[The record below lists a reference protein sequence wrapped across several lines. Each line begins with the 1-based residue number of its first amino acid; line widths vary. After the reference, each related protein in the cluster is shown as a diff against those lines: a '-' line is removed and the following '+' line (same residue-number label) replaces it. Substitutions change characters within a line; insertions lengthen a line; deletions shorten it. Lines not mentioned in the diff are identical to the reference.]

1 MATPCRC
8 CSRMFSFHEQ
18 CRHELYV
25 DYPKCIEHYRK
36 ELEGN
41 FFPGIKVG
49 RGAPIS
55 MNSLSNVVDTFFPVC
70 CLAGGLLI
78 VAVILYFTHRMN
90 RLVSLT
96 QEQRSAWVQSHFPEP
111 EYTRESM
118 DTAQFVAALLENL
131 DDSAIWQYYDEFDEA
146 RKVEGGYDKL
156 CSLDCCAKE
165 DSAPGLL
172 FIVTGNKVKIAL
184 DPYAVRVVLR
194 IVLQYQK
201 VSCWIQEQPQYAGFS
216 LKTVSLKDMNAV
228 LSAPGISLWRYVSAW
243 EDIAFISPEKY
254 DSINCATYY
263 TLFAIDAEAKCIY
276 RPLLKVAEDRE

>member
-1 MATPCRC
+1 
-8 CSRMFSFHEQ
+8 
-18 CRHELYV
+18 
-25 DYPKCIEHYRK
+25 
-36 ELEGN
+36 
-41 FFPGIKVG
+41 
-49 RGAPIS
+49 
-55 MNSLSNVVDTFFPVC
+55 
-70 CLAGGLLI
+70 
-78 VAVILYFTHRMN
+78 
-90 RLVSLT
+90 
-96 QEQRSAWVQSHFPEP
+96 
-111 EYTRESM
+111 M

-131 DDSAIWQYYDEFDEA
+131 HDSAIWQYYDEFDEA